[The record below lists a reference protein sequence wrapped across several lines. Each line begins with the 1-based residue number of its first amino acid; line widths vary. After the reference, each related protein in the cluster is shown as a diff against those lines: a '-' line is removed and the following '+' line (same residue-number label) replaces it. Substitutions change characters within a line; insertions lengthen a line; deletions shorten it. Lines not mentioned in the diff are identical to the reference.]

1 MKHNE
6 SISRQKLDGEA
17 VETGGDT
24 PVAGVDS
31 TSPVDLSLG
40 ASPASVTPN
49 FQLPGV
55 AFKQKKS
62 DQVGFEPPTGF
73 QIVEVIGKGGMGVV
87 YRAIETAFGR
97 DVALKVLHEKTA
109 DSQMSLRFLEEA
121 RITGQLQHPG
131 IPSAYRVGFLSNNQP
146 YLAMKLIRG
155 KALNELLREEGP
167 SSNRWLSIFEG
178 ICQAV
183 GYAHAKGVIHRDL
196 KPHNVMVGAFGEV
209 QVMDWGLAKVV
220 TDQKMP
226 VENGTEPN
234 ATEAESNPFPA
245 KLTRMSPD
253 VSESIP
259 PSLVVTARPPSVT
272 QETEQQPMPLSEAQG
287 KVGYSTGG
295 GMQAAT
301 DRGSWG
307 EERIK
312 ATPVYQATMMGS
324 VIGTPAYMSPEQA
337 SGEISRI
344 NTASD
349 VFGLGAIFVSLLTG
363 KPPYVA
369 ANIDDVV
376 EQAKRGDLQECFL
389 RLDSSQADPEIIA
402 LCRSCLAVDPRDRPQ
417 DGAEVARSLERIRLA
432 AEGRM
437 RQAETDRERAKIE
450 ALEAKRRRKNL
461 IVAGGL
467 LCFVLAAGFIGT
479 AAGWIEAQKQREFA
493 EQAAQQESA
502 RATSEEQAKRRA
514 EEAAQAERE
523 ANEITQRRL
532 KQIQA
537 INQLVFDIF
546 RDLNIRKLG
555 ADSEPVEALLAKR
568 LVMAGQ
574 RVDEELVGDPETTAN
589 LLHQLGTSLHSL
601 GYPAEAIPLYER
613 AHKIRAPL
621 LGENNRETMASQL
634 NLAEAL
640 DDSGQHQS
648 ALEIK
653 KLVLEQMERLF
664 GIEHPD
670 TLMARANLASSHS
683 NLGNHSEALP
693 LFTDVLAARKRVLGP
708 EHFDTLTSVNN
719 LGFCYLELGRY
730 DEALSLF
737 QEAMPIFERVLG
749 PSHYDTLLASAN
761 YLRCLERLEK
771 FEEALTLGEIKAALA
786 QTALGR
792 THHVALVLTRSLA
805 SMYWKTGQKRRAME
819 LIDQVLS
826 WTEERFGPDHLESWK
841 SLETKL
847 EFVVSSRNAG
857 GHLPR
862 AQQLVAG
869 TIAQLGERHPETI
882 HRKRI
887 LADLLCLSRKIP
899 EAVPI
904 LESVLAYYQ
913 ETLGRDHPMTLM
925 GMNDLALAYLETDQI
940 EKSVKMLQ
948 EALELKRVRF
958 GDRHRE
964 TLVAIT
970 NQAALF
976 RQIGRVDLAIPLF
989 EESLA
994 VSIEEAGPSSEV
1006 ALGATYNLA
1015 VAYFSNQQHDK
1026 ALELFERFRV
1036 HWREAPEPNMSLFA
1050 DLQFVFARRFF
1061 LAEQY
1066 AVPGPW
1072 LTECVELFGQH
1083 EPKGWKLAAAQA
1095 MLGRAALEN
1104 GDHETAE
1111 RLLLLGHQSLVEVQA
1126 DLDSA
1131 DKSLV
1136 PDTVRWIIQFYK
1148 ATGNVTAAEQW
1159 QAKLDAIDR

>member
-6 SISRQKLDGEA
+6 SISRQKSDEA
-17 VETGGDT
+17 REMGGDT
-24 PVAGVDS
+24 PVAGAD
-31 TSPVDLSLG
+31 TTPPVDFSLG
-40 ASPASVTPN
+40 ASPASITPN
-49 FQLPGV
+49 FQLPGA

-62 DQVGFEPPTGF
+62 DSVGFEPPTGF

-146 YLAMKLIRG
+146 FLAMKLIRG
-155 KALNELLREEGP
+155 KALNELLMEEGP

-183 GYAHAKGVIHRDL
+183 GYAHSKGVIHRDL

-220 TDQKMP
+220 TD
-226 VENGTEPN
+226 ENIPGEH
-234 ATEAESNPFPA
+234 ATNPIATPTLFSPFPA
-245 KLTRMSPD
+245 NLNSVSARVPESLSPALM
-253 VSESIP
+253 E
-259 PSLVVTARPPSVT
+259 TARPPSVT
-272 QETEQQPMPLSEAQG
+272 QESDQQPAVLAEKNDKAIS
-287 KVGYSTGG
+287 STGG
-295 GMQAAT
+295 DNRAAT

-312 ATPVYQATMMGS
+312 ATPVYQATVMGS

-344 NTASD
+344 NIASD

-369 ANIDDVV
+369 ATVDEVL
-376 EQAKRGDLQECFL
+376 EQAKRGELQACFR
-389 RLDSSQADPEIIA
+389 RLDSSQADPEIIT
-402 LCRSCLAVDPRDRPQ
+402 LCRSCLALAPRDRPQ

-450 ALEAKRRRKNL
+450 TLEAKRRRKNL

-493 EQAAQQESA
+493 EQAAEQESE
-502 RATSEEQAKRRA
+502 RATSEERAKRRA

-523 ANEITQRRL
+523 ANELTQRRL

-568 LVMAGQ
+568 LVVAGQ

-601 GYPAEAIPLYER
+601 GYPVEAIPLYEQ
-613 AHKIRAPL
+613 AHEIREPL
-621 LGENNRETMASQL
+621 LGKNHRETLASQL

-640 DDSGQHQS
+640 DDSGQHQP

-653 KLVLEQMERLF
+653 KLVSEQMELLL

-670 TLMARANLASSHS
+670 TLMARANLATSHS
-683 NLGNHSEALP
+683 NLGNHSDALP

-719 LGFCYLELGRY
+719 LGFCFLELGRY
-730 DEALSLF
+730 DEAMTLF
-737 QEAMPIFERVLG
+737 QDAMPIFERVLG
-749 PSHYDTLLASAN
+749 PSHYDTLFASAN

-771 FEEALTLGEIKAALA
+771 YEEALRLGEVKAAQA
-786 QTALGR
+786 QTSLGR

-805 SMYWKTGQKRRAME
+805 MMYWKTGQKRRAME
-819 LIDQVLS
+819 LIDQVLN
-826 WTEERFGPDHLESWK
+826 WTHERFGPDHLESWK

-847 EFVVSSRNAG
+847 EFVVSSRHAG
-857 GHLPR
+857 DHLPQ

-869 TIAQLGERHPETI
+869 SIEQLGERHPDTI
-882 HRKRI
+882 HRQRI
-887 LADLLCLSRKIP
+887 LADLLCLSRKIE

-904 LESVLAYYQ
+904 LESVVAYYR
-913 ETLGRDHPMTLM
+913 ETLGHDHPKTLM

-948 EALELKRVRF
+948 EALELKRARF

-964 TLVAIT
+964 TLVAVT

-1006 ALGATYNLA
+1006 ALGAKYNLA
-1015 VAYFSNQQHDK
+1015 VAYFSIQQYDK
-1026 ALELFERFRV
+1026 AIELFERFRV
-1036 HWREAPEPNMSLFA
+1036 HWREAPEPNMPLFA
-1050 DLQFVFARRFF
+1050 DLQLVFARRFF
-1061 LAEQY
+1061 LAKQY

-1072 LTECVELFGQH
+1072 LAECVDLFAQH

-1111 RLLLLGHQSLVEVQA
+1111 RLLLLGHQALVEVQA
-1126 DLDSA
+1126 DLDPG
-1131 DKSLV
+1131 DKSLIS
-1136 PDTVRWIIQFYK
+1136 DTVQWLIQFYN
-1148 ATGNVTAAEQW
+1148 ATGNVTAAAQW
-1159 QAKLDAIDR
+1159 QQTLETVDH